1 MNRQRRTVH
10 LPQGTMMQ
18 RFRFRLESILDIKKR
33 VEEEI
38 KKELSRK
45 NGEIVAARRRHDEI
59 IATLDRLLT
68 EEKHQRNSIINLLAV
83 RMSLSYHLQLKKDAG
98 NALSAIENLERERE
112 TIRVRLTTARK
123 ETRVLEILREK
134 KYAQWLKEFRTEEQ
148 KFADDVSQKGYIRKM
163 QTAVRTGT

>member
-1 MNRQRRTVH
+1 
-10 LPQGTMMQ
+10 MQ

-45 NGEIVAARRRHDEI
+45 NGEIAIARRRHGEI
-59 IATLDRLLT
+59 IATMDSLLS
-68 EEKHQRNSIINLLAV
+68 EEKLQRNSRISLLAV
-83 RMSLSYHLQLKKDAG
+83 RASLSYHIYLKKDAG
-98 NALSAIENLERERE
+98 DALLAIENLERERE
-112 TIRVRLTTARK
+112 TIRVRLTMARK

-163 QTAVRTGT
+163 LSAVRTEA